1 MGAGAKSFEARAPR
15 FEEEGADDLL
25 EMLKR
30 GHDEK
35 MASSSF
41 HRRRSPLRARSSHG
55 SLRPR
60 MDTEFMEY
68 FVSEI
73 VEPFAKV
80 AKKKARGIHGSW
92 G

>member
-1 MGAGAKSFEARAPR
+1 
-15 FEEEGADDLL
+15 
-25 EMLKR
+25 
-30 GHDEK
+30 
-35 MASSSF
+35 
-41 HRRRSPLRARSSHG
+41 
-55 SLRPR
+55 